1 MQQTDTDSLC
11 GTWIDVSD
19 YNRDINA
26 DLCYGDAVSAHV
38 CKMPWEVL
46 D

>member
-11 GTWIDVSD
+11 GRGANLSD
-19 YNRDINA
+19 YNRGINA

-38 CKMPWEVL
+38 CKMP
-46 D
+46 